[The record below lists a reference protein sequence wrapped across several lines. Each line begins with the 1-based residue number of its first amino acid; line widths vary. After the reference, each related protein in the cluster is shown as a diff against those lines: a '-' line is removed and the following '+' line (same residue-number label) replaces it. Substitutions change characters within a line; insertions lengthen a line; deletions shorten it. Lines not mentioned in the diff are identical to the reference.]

1 MEIYG
6 GGREKEGRGRTEG
19 AEKKRDRRKRER
31 TGPYIALEGNWRF
44 LMKLLRG
51 KIKFNSLSVH
61 STGTKLEIL
70 YETSDMEDKIYLFA
84 HK

>member
-19 AEKKRDRRKRER
+19 AEKKRER
-31 TGPYIALEGNWRF
+31 TGPYIVLEGNWRF

>member
-1 MEIYG
+1 M
-6 GGREKEGRGRTEG
+6 EG
-19 AEKKRDRRKRER
+19 AERKRGGGGQKER
-31 TGPYIALEGNWRF
+31 KRRGTEERGRGQARTYYIALEGNWRF